1 MMNDLPMAIQAQ
13 KYLGGIDYP
22 ASAADIAKKAESS
35 GAPDEVL
42 EALRGLPEREYDS
55 PTAVSEALS

>member
-1 MMNDLPMAIQAQ
+1 MMNETPIAIQVQ

-22 ASAADIAKKAESS
+22 ASAADIVEKAESA

-42 EALRGLPEREYDS
+42 EALRGLPDREYDS
-55 PTAVSEALS
+55 PPAVSKALS

>member
-1 MMNDLPMAIQAQ
+1 MMNDLPIAIQAQ

-22 ASAADIAKKAESS
+22 ASAADLVKKAEGSD
-35 GAPDEVL
+35 APDDVL
-42 EALRGLPEREYDS
+42 EALRGLPDREYDS